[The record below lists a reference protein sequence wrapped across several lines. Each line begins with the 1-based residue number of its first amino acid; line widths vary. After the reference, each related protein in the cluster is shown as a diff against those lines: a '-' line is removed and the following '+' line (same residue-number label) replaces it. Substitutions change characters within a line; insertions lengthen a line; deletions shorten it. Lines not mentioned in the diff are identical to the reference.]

1 VKVRRKQKVPE
12 EIRRFWALLD
22 MPMDAAWHQLNTRRD
37 GATDMTIEALM
48 LSLRRGPEALARPDT
63 LDRLAQLNERQL
75 IEVITRL
82 QKFKHEIATA
92 WTREQ
97 LEILIAAR
105 RKL

>member
-1 VKVRRKQKVPE
+1 MAKRKQKVPE
-12 EIRRFWALLD
+12 EIRHFWALLD
-22 MPMDAAWHQLNTRRD
+22 MPIDTAWHHLNTRRN

-48 LSLRRGPEALARPDT
+48 LSLRRGPEVLGRSDT
-63 LDRLAQLNERQL
+63 LNRLAQLDERQL

-82 QKFKHEIATA
+82 QKFKPEIAPA